1 MPYWVPPIVNS
12 WSKNGE
18 LPNTSPDRVEKP
30 ITNLTG
36 DALARPPSWPSG
48 AYQRPS
54 RSSRWKLPVPPSG
67 PPLCEI
73 PIWCMVPAVG
83 NGRSIRVSRSIH
95 AEGRAH
101 AVIAA
106 QARDPRARAREGL
119 VVQRV
124 GDEQPRVA
132 VVEDREAELDVAAPP
147 LHLAE

>member
-54 RSSRWKLPVPPSG
+54 RSSRWKSPVPPSG
-67 PPLCEI
+67 PPLCEM
-73 PIWCMVPAVG
+73 PTECMVPAVG
-83 NGRSIRVSRSIH
+83 NGRSMRVSRSM
-95 AEGRAH
+95 
-101 AVIAA
+101 
-106 QARDPRARAREGL
+106 DTPN
-119 VVQRV
+119 
-124 GDEQPRVA
+124 
-132 VVEDREAELDVAAPP
+132 VERTQSLQLRLATPALAPVKVWSSS
-147 LHLAE
+147 A